1 MTGWFKLLWT
11 GVFAIFWTVVSCY
24 CCSAIAQEDN
34 LDDLLGAPAAA
45 QTAPAAGAAAPN
57 GAGNPAGN
65 AGAAQAEG
73 PASTNMLVWT
83 FQALGWMYT
92 IVFFAL
98 SVTLV
103 TLIVMNLIASRRD
116 SICPQDLVE
125 SVDQHVAAGQHQ
137 QAVEAIRN
145 DGSFLG
151 QVVSA
156 GLARLERGHPA
167 AIEAMQEVGEEET
180 MKLEHSLGYMAL
192 IGNISP
198 MVGLLG
204 TVQGMISAFRTI
216 AMSGS
221 TPAAADLAMDIS
233 TALFT
238 TLAGLAVAI
247 PALAIYAI
255 LRNRIQRMTLHV
267 GVASEQMLEKF
278 LK

>member
-1 MTGWFKLLWT
+1 MTGWLNLLRM
-11 GVFAIFWTVVSCY
+11 GVFAIFWTAVT
-24 CCSAIAQEDN
+24 CCSFSASAQEDN
-34 LDDLLGAPAAA
+34 LDDLLGDPAPAQA
-45 QTAPAAGAAAPN
+45 APAAGAVPPN
-57 GAGNPAGN
+57 GAGNAVGN
-65 AGAAQAEG
+65 AGAAKAEG

-125 SVDQHVAAGQHQ
+125 SVDQHVAAGELQ

-198 MVGLLG
+198 MIGLFG

-221 TPAAADLAMDIS
+221 TPAAGDLAMDIS

-255 LRNRIQRMTLHV
+255 LRNRIQRMTLQV
-267 GVASEQMLEKF
+267 GLASEQMLEKF